1 MQITVLAYGLL
12 FLVSLHLPQISPLKD
27 DAARSRGAVWL
38 GVLAVIWLVVVAT
51 GVWQLMAY
59 ENTPGTGAS
68 APRRWPA
75 QSRLMP
81 ADNRPT
87 LVLLAHPQ
95 CPCTRASMAEL
106 AEILARA
113 ERRPKTYVLFLRPSG
128 FADGWEKT
136 DLWRSAAA
144 LPDVTLVRDDGGEEA
159 RRFGAETSGQTL
171 LYDTR
176 GVLVFSGGITGARGH
191 VGDNAGQ
198 AALVDLLSRGGS
210 DHPDTTV
217 FGCPLFAQGT

>member
-1 MQITVLAYGLL
+1 
-12 FLVSLHLPQISPLKD
+12 
-27 DAARSRGAVWL
+27 VWL
-38 GVLAVIWLVVVAT
+38 GVFAALWLVGVAT

-59 ENTPGTGAS
+59 ENTPGAGAL

-75 QSRLMP
+75 QSRLAP
-81 ADNRPT
+81 ADDRLT

-113 ERRPKTYVLFLRPSG
+113 ELRPKTYVLFLRPAG

-136 DLWRSAAA
+136 DLWQRAAA
-144 LPDVTLVRDDGGEEA
+144 LPGATLVRDDDGVEA

-171 LYDTR
+171 LYDSR
-176 GVLVFSGGITGARGH
+176 GTLIFSGGITGARGQ

-198 AALVDLLSRGGS
+198 AALIDLLSRSGR
-210 DHPDTTV
+210 DHSGTSV
-217 FGCPLFAQGT
+217 FGCPLFNQGT